1 MFSCDCEH
9 DQKII
14 ILLQT
19 WSEGNNP
26 QNQTR
31 SKQTWSTSHKCDHD
45 GRGHNSLLSGNV
57 THLYTLHLHAMWWCD
72 GECLSEF
79 RKIPGERKRDRWTKV
94 CNHVTGLQ
102 VGQWWY
108 TRLLSNL
115 TLFFFPLQKSQSTH
129 NPVPPH
135 PTHSTPFSLG
145 QFNSREDKTHGEAST
160 YLYLCHMKNE
170 LEIMCSYILWP
181 FLD

>member
-135 PTHSTPFSLG
+135 PTHSTPFSLD
-145 QFNSREDKTHGEAST
+145 NSIHEKTRHMEKHQLTCT
-160 YLYLCHMKNE
+160 YATWKMSWKSCVHTS
-170 LEIMCSYILWP
+170 CDH
-181 FLD
+181 F